1 MAVTPDDVHHVAR
14 LARLAVDEAQLPTLV
29 AELNGILSHMDVLQQ
44 VDLSVTP
51 LAAAEGAAATA
62 PTPLRADDAPPVLLR
77 HPREAFAPAMREG
90 FFLVPRLATHEGQ
103 GAAADDGDTEGESA

>member
-44 VDLSVTP
+44 VDLPPTLLAEAGDNGVT
-51 LAAAEGAAATA
+51 G
-62 PTPLRADDAPPVLLR
+62 PTPLRADDAPPVSLT

-103 GAAADDGDTEGESA
+103 GAAADEGDVA

>member
-14 LARLAVDEAQLPTLV
+14 LARLAVDEAQLPTVV

-44 VDLSVTP
+44 VELTMSS
-51 LAAAEGAAATA
+51 LATAGDTMATA
-62 PTPLRADDAPPVLLR
+62 PTPLRADDAPPVVLM

-103 GAAADDGDTEGESA
+103 GAAADDGEGA